1 MQYMRPAQ
9 AFPRGLERSD
19 FVPWLFITP
28 LDRRDLGSCGH
39 VGDWLSLT
47 RLTRLRHWLCTAPIV
62 SVQSKYSVSADAN
75 AVV

>member
-19 FVPWLFITP
+19 FVPWLFSSITP

-47 RLTRLRHWLCTAPIV
+47 RLTRRRR
-62 SVQSKYSVSADAN
+62 
-75 AVV
+75 